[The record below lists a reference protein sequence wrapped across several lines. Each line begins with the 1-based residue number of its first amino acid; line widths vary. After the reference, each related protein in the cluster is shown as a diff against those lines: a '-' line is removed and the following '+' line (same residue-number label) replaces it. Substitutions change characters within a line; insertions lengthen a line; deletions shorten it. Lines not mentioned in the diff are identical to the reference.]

1 MNTLNV
7 INYVISAHLHTCQHQ
22 LSLLSLEVLEI
33 THQNMLM
40 FLLSRLLTGW
50 FTFLLP
56 SYSTFKALRQRPLDG
71 HQVERWASYWTVIG
85 AFVAFEYCTEWC
97 LSWLP
102 FYWEMRTVF
111 LLFLSLPQFKGSTYV
126 YKAYLEPFLIQNES
140 DIDASIASARD
151 ETVHFIHSRLSSL
164 WDILYSL
171 LSKTPITSKM
181 SPGATPMNGSPILVQ
196 KAFQSAQGLWGGISP
211 AAAAASAPNGRPA
224 SSRSVSA
231 ASTPEKNEP
240 PSFTSSGNVAGSEG
254 YSVDETIH
262 D

>member
-1 MNTLNV
+1 
-7 INYVISAHLHTCQHQ
+7 
-22 LSLLSLEVLEI
+22 
-33 THQNMLM
+33 
-40 FLLSRLLTGW
+40 
-50 FTFLLP
+50 
-56 SYSTFKALRQRPLDG
+56 
-71 HQVERWASYWTVIG
+71 
-85 AFVAFEYCTEWC
+85 
-97 LSWLP
+97 
-102 FYWEMRTVF
+102 MRTVF
-111 LLFLSLPQFKGSTYV
+111 LLFLSLPQFKARSFFFFFPIANKLKVILTCCFLFIPQGSTYV

-211 AAAAASAPNGRPA
+211 AAASAPNGRPA